1 MIGPSGEAFAPPPGW
16 EKWIREAHEARDR
29 LLREIRARLAGLLG
43 DPTLALSVA
52 PQNLEDLRAA
62 SAALEHL
69 GRHLEVF
76 GAEAMAAF
84 RAALGDGWLAARGF
98 GMDPAAAWSRWLKS
112 RAGGPLESLA
122 AIFRE
127 AGRFMAGVL
136 ARNGHHVEP
145 PPSPALPAF
154 ALPQP
159 AASPDADLLEIR
171 PEELRAAVGRM
182 EQALREAEAAL
193 ARLQEALSRLET
205 WKGYARLGFRDG
217 VEAGRQ
223 ALVAFLLSE
232 ASSVMAR
239 IRFLPSE
246 AGRVAMALSAISP
259 IPRGAIRLR
268 SSHLADAFNLMEAI
282 RQNALD
288 LAGALTRYAAALRE
302 AWRDADGAEAAVG
315 LENAA
320 ALARAAVA
328 QEAEALRARVEE
340 AGRAVDAYLAAVR
353 ALTDPSG

>member
-1 MIGPSGEAFAPPPGW
+1 
-16 EKWIREAHEARDR
+16 
-29 LLREIRARLAGLLG
+29 
-43 DPTLALSVA
+43 
-52 PQNLEDLRAA
+52 
-62 SAALEHL
+62 
-69 GRHLEVF
+69 
-76 GAEAMAAF
+76 
-84 RAALGDGWLAARGF
+84 
-98 GMDPAAAWSRWLKS
+98 
-112 RAGGPLESLA
+112 
-122 AIFRE
+122 
-127 AGRFMAGVL
+127 MAGVL
-136 ARNGHHVEP
+136 ARNGHPAEP

-182 EQALREAEAAL
+182 ERAFREAEAAL

-205 WKGYARLGFRDG
+205 WEGYARLGFRDG
-217 VEAGRQ
+217 VEAGKR
-223 ALVAFLLSE
+223 ALLVFLSE
-232 ASSVMAR
+232 ASRILAR
-239 IRFLPSE
+239 IRLLPSE
-246 AGRVAMALSAISP
+246 ADRVAMALSAIAP

-268 SSHLADAFNLMEAI
+268 RSHLADAFNLMEAI

-288 LAGALTRYAAALRE
+288 LAGALARHAAALRE
-302 AWRDADGAEAAVG
+302 AWGDAAGAEAAVG

-328 QEAEALRARVEE
+328 QEAEALRGRVEE

>member
-1 MIGPSGEAFAPPPGW
+1 MIGSSGEAFAPPPGW
-16 EKWIREAHEARDR
+16 EKWIREAHEAQDR

-69 GRHLEVF
+69 GQRLEVF

-98 GMDPAAAWSRWLKS
+98 GMDPASAWSRWLKG
-112 RAGGPLESLA
+112 RAGEPLESLA
-122 AIFRE
+122 AIFQE
-127 AGRFMAGVL
+127 AGRFMASVL
-136 ARNGHHVEP
+136 ARNGHPAEP

-154 ALPQP
+154 ALPQL
-159 AASPDADLLEIR
+159 AASPDGDLLEIR
-171 PEELRAAVGRM
+171 REELHAAVGRM

-193 ARLQEALSRLET
+193 ACLQEALSRLET
-205 WKGYARLGFRDG
+205 WEGYARLGFRDG

-223 ALVAFLLSE
+223 ALVVFLSE
-232 ASSVMAR
+232 AFRVMAR

-246 AGRVAMALSAISP
+246 ADRVAMALSAISP

-268 SSHLADAFNLMEAI
+268 WRHLADAFNLMGAI

-288 LAGALTRYAAALRE
+288 LAEALTRHAAALRE
-302 AWRDADGAEAAVG
+302 AWGDAAGAEAAVG

-328 QEAEALRARVEE
+328 QEAETLRGRVEE

>member
-1 MIGPSGEAFAPPPGW
+1 
-16 EKWIREAHEARDR
+16 
-29 LLREIRARLAGLLG
+29 
-43 DPTLALSVA
+43 VA
-52 PQNLEDLRAA
+52 PRNLEDLRAA
-62 SAALEHL
+62 SAALEDL
-69 GRHLEVF
+69 GRHLEAF

-84 RAALGDGWLAARGF
+84 RAALGDGRLAARGF
-98 GMDPAAAWSRWLKS
+98 GMDPAAAWSRWLKD

-136 ARNGHHVEP
+136 ARNGHPAEP

-182 EQALREAEAAL
+182 ERALREAEAAL

-205 WKGYARLGFRDG
+205 WEGYARLGFRDG
-217 VEAGRQ
+217 VEAGRR
-223 ALVAFLLSE
+223 ALVDFLWD
-232 ASSVMAR
+232 ASSVMDR
-239 IRFLPSE
+239 IWLLPSE
-246 AGRVAMALSAISP
+246 ADRVAMALSAISP

-268 SSHLADAFNLMEAI
+268 RSHLADAFNLMEAI

-288 LAGALTRYAAALRE
+288 LAGALARHAAALRE
-302 AWRDADGAEAAVG
+302 AWGDAAGAEAAVG

-328 QEAEALRARVEE
+328 QEAEALRGRVEE

>member
-16 EKWIREAHEARDR
+16 EKWIREAQEAQDR

-69 GRHLEVF
+69 GQRLEVF

-98 GMDPAAAWSRWLKS
+98 GMDPAAAWSRWLKG
-112 RAGGPLESLA
+112 RAGEPLESLA
-122 AIFRE
+122 AIFQV

-136 ARNGHHVEP
+136 ARNGHPAEP

-159 AASPDADLLEIR
+159 AASPDGDLLEIR

-182 EQALREAEAAL
+182 GQALREAEAAL
-193 ARLQEALSRLET
+193 AGLQEALSRLET
-205 WKGYARLGFRDG
+205 WEGYARLGFRDG

-223 ALVAFLLSE
+223 ALVAFLSE
-232 ASSVMAR
+232 ASRVMAR
-239 IRFLPSE
+239 IRLLPSE
-246 AGRVAMALSAISP
+246 ADRVAMALSAISP

-288 LAGALTRYAAALRE
+288 LAGALTRHAAALRE
-302 AWRDADGAEAAVG
+302 AWGDAAGAEAAVG

-328 QEAEALRARVEE
+328 QEAEALRGRVEE

>member
-16 EKWIREAHEARDR
+16 EKWIREAQEAQDR

-52 PQNLEDLRAA
+52 PQMAPHNLEDLRAA
-62 SAALEHL
+62 SAALEDL

-76 GAEAMAAF
+76 GTEAMAAF
-84 RAALGDGWLAARGF
+84 RAALGEGWLAARGF
-98 GMDPAAAWSRWLKS
+98 GMDPAAAWSRWLKG

-122 AIFRE
+122 AIFQE

-136 ARNGHHVEP
+136 ARNGHPADP

-171 PEELRAAVGRM
+171 PEELGAAVGRM

-193 ARLQEALSRLET
+193 ARLQRALSRLE
-205 WKGYARLGFRDG
+205 
-217 VEAGRQ
+217 
-223 ALVAFLLSE
+223 
-232 ASSVMAR
+232 ASRVMAR
-239 IRFLPSE
+239 IRLLPSE
-246 AGRVAMALSAISP
+246 ADRVAMAFSAISP

-268 SSHLADAFNLMEAI
+268 WSHFTDAFNLMGAI

-288 LAGALTRYAAALRE
+288 LAGALTRHAAALRE
-302 AWRDADGAEAAVG
+302 AWGGAAGAEAAVG

-328 QEAEALRARVEE
+328 QEAEALRGRVEE
-340 AGRAVDAYLAAVR
+340 VRRAVDAYLAAVR

>member
-16 EKWIREAHEARDR
+16 EKWIREAQEAQDR

-43 DPTLALSVA
+43 NPTLALSVA

-62 SAALEHL
+62 SAALERL
-69 GRHLEVF
+69 GQRLEAF
-76 GAEAMAAF
+76 GTEAMAAF
-84 RAALGDGWLAARGF
+84 RAALGDGRLAAH
-98 GMDPAAAWSRWLKS
+98 GMDPAAAWSRWLKG

-122 AIFRE
+122 AIFQV

-136 ARNGHHVEP
+136 ARNGHPAEP

-159 AASPDADLLEIR
+159 AASPDGDLLEIR

-182 EQALREAEAAL
+182 DLAIREAQNAL
-193 ARLQEALSRLET
+193 AGLQEALSLLET
-205 WKGYARLGFRDG
+205 WEGYARLGFRDG
-217 VEAGRQ
+217 VEAGRR
-223 ALVAFLLSE
+223 ALADFLSE
-232 ASSVMAR
+232 ASRVMDR
-239 IRFLPSE
+239 IRLLPSE
-246 AGRVAMALSAISP
+246 ADRVATALSAISP

-268 SSHLADAFNLMEAI
+268 LSHLADAFNLMEAI

-288 LAGALTRYAAALRE
+288 LAGALTRHAAALRE
-302 AWRDADGAEAAVG
+302 AWGGAAGAEVAVG
-315 LENAA
+315 LEHAA

-328 QEAEALRARVEE
+328 QEAEALRGRVEE
-340 AGRAVDAYLAAVR
+340 ARRTVYAYLAAVR
-353 ALTDPSG
+353 ALADPSG